1 MTCTKSGCKN
11 IQCYVCSKS
20 CTYEHFDDTSRGGTK
35 GNCPLFDSVEVR
47 HQEEVQAAE
56 ELARKRV
63 AELNPGI
70 DVRLL
75 EINLSDRVKED
86 EQRRRKGVVRAANQ
100 VRLDRLARAHRG
112 TLLATIPSG

>member
-20 CTYEHFDDTSRGGTK
+20 CGYDHFDDASRGGTK

-56 ELARKRV
+56 EQARKRV
-63 AELNPGI
+63 AEENPGI
-70 DVRLL
+70 DARLL
-75 EINLSDRVKED
+75 EIKLSDRVKED
-86 EQRRRKGVVRAANQ
+86 EHRRRRGVFQPANHA
-100 VRLDRLARAHRG
+100 RMDRLARVHRG
-112 TLLATIPSG
+112 TLLTPIPSG